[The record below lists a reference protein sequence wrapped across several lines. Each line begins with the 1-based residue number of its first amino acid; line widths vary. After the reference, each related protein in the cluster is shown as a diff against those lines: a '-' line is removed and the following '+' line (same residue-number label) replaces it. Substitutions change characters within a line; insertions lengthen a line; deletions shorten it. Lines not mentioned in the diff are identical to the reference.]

1 MTAGRMVAQRLLW
14 TIPLLLVVSFLV
26 FGMVYVAPGDPARI
40 IAGEQA
46 DAATVALLAAR
57 LGLDQ
62 PLHVQYGRFL
72 GRLVQG
78 DLGRSINTRRPVADE
93 LMTRFGATAKLA
105 FASMVFAVVFGLA
118 LGALAAVRPHS
129 WLDYLSSL
137 ISVLGI
143 SLPAFWLALMLMYLF
158 SLQLQWLPTAGYGSW
173 AHYVLPAITLG
184 SRSLAVIARLTRAEM
199 LSSLAEDYVRTAK
212 AKGLN
217 QLTVVVK
224 HALRIALV
232 PVVTVIGV
240 QMGQLL
246 AGSVVVEVIFNWP
259 GLGRQLI
266 LAILGRDFPV
276 VQGGILLIAFTFV
289 FINLLVDLSYRL
301 LDPRVRY

>member
-224 HALRIALV
+224 HALRIAMV

>member
-1 MTAGRMVAQRLLW
+1 MTAGRMVAERLMW

-40 IAGEQA
+40 LAGDQA
-46 DAATVALLAAR
+46 DAATVALLANR

-72 GRLVQG
+72 SRLLQG

-93 LMTRFGATAKLA
+93 LMTRFGATARLA
-105 FASMVFAVVFGLA
+105 LASMVFAVAVGLA
-118 LGALAAVRPHS
+118 LGVLAAVRPHS
-129 WLDYLSSL
+129 LLDYFSSL

-158 SLQLQWLPTAGYGSW
+158 SLRLEWLPTAGYGGW

-199 LSSLAEDYVRTAK
+199 LSSLSEDYVRTAR

-217 QLTVVVK
+217 PFRVVVK

-276 VQGGILLIAFTFV
+276 IQGGILLIASTFV
-289 FINLLVDLSYRL
+289 FINLLVDLSYRF

>member
-105 FASMVFAVVFGLA
+105 LASMVFAVVFGLA

>member
-1 MTAGRMVAQRLLW
+1 MVAERLAW
-14 TIPLLLVVSFLV
+14 TVPLLLVVSFLV

-40 IAGEQA
+40 LAGDQA
-46 DAATVALLAAR
+46 DAATVALLATR

-72 GRLVQG
+72 GRLAQG
-78 DLGRSINTRRPVADE
+78 DLGRSINTRRPVLDE
-93 LMTRFGATAKLA
+93 LMTRFGATARLA
-105 FASMVFAVVFGLA
+105 LASMVFAVVFGLA
-118 LGALAAVRPHS
+118 LGVLAAVRPHS

-158 SLQLQWLPTAGYGSW
+158 SLRLEWLPTAGTGSW

-199 LSSLAEDYVRTAK
+199 LSSLAEDFVRTAK
-212 AKGLN
+212 AKGLS
-217 QLTVVVK
+217 QFRVVVK

-276 VQGGILLIAFTFV
+276 IQGGILLIAFTFV

>member
-1 MTAGRMVAQRLLW
+1 MVAERLLW
-14 TIPLLLVVSFLV
+14 TVPLLLVVSFLV

-40 IAGEQA
+40 LAGDQA
-46 DAATVALLAAR
+46 DAATVALLATR

-72 GRLVQG
+72 GRLIQG
-78 DLGRSINTRRPVADE
+78 DLGRSINTRRPVLDE
-93 LMTRFGATAKLA
+93 LMTRFGATARLA
-105 FASMVFAVVFGLA
+105 LASMVFAVVFGLA
-118 LGALAAVRPHS
+118 LGVLAAVRPHS

-137 ISVLGI
+137 VSVLGI

-158 SLQLQWLPTAGYGSW
+158 SLRLEWLPTAGTGSW

-199 LSSLAEDYVRTAK
+199 LSSLAEDFVRTAK

-217 QLTVVVK
+217 PFRVVVK

-276 VQGGILLIAFTFV
+276 IQGGILLIAFTFV